1 MSIATAAPPRN
12 AGPEP
17 PRIRPRNFH
26 RSDVWIIAG
35 AAASSLS
42 LVWLVFERLTLLSGS
57 GGFLV
62 CWVLGFLTIYWLVVR
77 EVEDR
82 VAAKDKLWSVVI
94 TMGAFFLIVPLVM
107 IVVFIIAKGIKAFT
121 FTFFVQTQQFVAPTS
136 GAKAGG
142 ALHSIVGTLEQV
154 AIAILISV
162 PLALATAV
170 YLNEIGGRG
179 RRPVRMFV
187 DAMSGVPS
195 IVAGL
200 FIYAVVVIGLGW
212 GFSGFAAA
220 LALSILM
227 LPTVT
232 RTAEEVLRLVPGG
245 LREAGLALG
254 SQEWRVTWSVVL
266 PTARSGLIT
275 AVILGVARAIGETA
289 PLLFTAFGNTV
300 LNANPFHG
308 AQDSLS
314 LFAYTLIRFPQVAE
328 QQRAW
333 TGAMVLM
340 FIVLVL
346 FVVARIVGRKGGVG
360 RKALRAAVVPTPYE
374 PTEDTEIE

>member
-1 MSIATAAPPRN
+1 MSVATSAPPRM
-12 AGPEP
+12 APEQ

-26 RSDVWIIAG
+26 LSDLGIIAG

-62 CWVLGFLTIYWLVVR
+62 CWLLGFLTIYWLVVR

-82 VAAKDKLWSVVI
+82 VAAVDKLWTVVI
-94 TMGAFFLIVPLVM
+94 TIGALFLIIPLVS

-154 AIAILISV
+154 GIAILISV

-170 YLNEIGGRG
+170 FLNEIGGKG
-179 RRPVRMFV
+179 RRLVRMLV

-200 FIYAVVVIGLGW
+200 FIYAVVIIGLGW
-212 GFSGFAAA
+212 GFSGFAAS

-232 RTAEEVLRLVPGG
+232 RTSEEVLRLVPGG

-300 LNANPFHG
+300 MNANAFHG

-346 FVVARIVGRKGGVG
+346 FVVARIVGRQGGVA
-360 RKALRAAVVPTPYE
+360 RKALRAAAVPTPYE